1 MNSWITNHSKYYYCV
16 RGTRT
21 QPLIFVGCSV
31 HYWVSCEINKGV
43 FLRLHLCRNTFA
55 SLWGACLRF
64 ASLWR
69 TNSSGD
75 SCFLGVHLLFIFC
88 LLWKMRGT
96 PSACIKP
103 VCLARRPLCHEVN
116 LPGSWE
122 ARRPLCHKVNLLSC
136 VARRPLL
143 HKVNLPKCEAWR
155 RHFIITCDIFGPGQ
169 INILALSYFFG

>member
-1 MNSWITNHSKYYYCV
+1 MDRYYIYISF
-16 RGTRT
+16 
-21 QPLIFVGCSV
+21 PHEFLNYKSFYILLIFVGCSV
-31 HYWVSCEINKGV
+31 HYWVPCAINKGV

-96 PSACIKP
+96 PGACIKP
-103 VCLARRPLCHEVN
+103 VCL
-116 LPGSWE
+116 

-136 VARRPLL
+136 VARRPLF
-143 HKVNLPKCEAWR
+143 HKVNLLKCEAWR